1 MWFLVERSSILGH
14 IVSVDGIQVDPN
26 EITAI
31 MDWKSPKN
39 STRVQS
45 FLELAGYYK
54 RFINGFSII
63 TSPLAKLLKKNVKF
77 EWSNK
82 CQ

>member
-26 EITAI
+26 DITAI

>member
-1 MWFLVERSSILGH
+1 MWILVERSSILGH

-26 EITAI
+26 DITAI

>member
-1 MWFLVERSSILGH
+1 MWILVERSSILGH